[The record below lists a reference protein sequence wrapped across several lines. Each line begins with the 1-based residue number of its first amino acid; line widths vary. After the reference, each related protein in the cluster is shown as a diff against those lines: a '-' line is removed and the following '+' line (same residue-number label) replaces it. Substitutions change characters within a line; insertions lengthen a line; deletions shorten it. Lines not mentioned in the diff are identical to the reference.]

1 MRLDEAMART
11 ADQVVHFDV
20 ASDGSLVFLPE
31 GSAAPVP
38 QPLTWIDRT
47 GRSERAHV
55 DPNSY
60 VGVSTSPNGTRLAL
74 AIREQAGSD
83 IWIADPSRGTMTQ
96 LTASPAADTDP
107 VWTPDGG
114 AVIFQSDAA
123 GRELFMRDAQSAG
136 PAVQLTH
143 TGGTVRG
150 RHATTRAGTIIFST
164 GNAILE
170 RTAAGETR
178 ILFESPAQL
187 LSPQPSAD
195 GRWLAYESDESGR
208 LDVYVR
214 ALAPPAAVQR
224 VSSGGGSSPRWSDDG
239 RELFYLGAEGLM
251 SVPVRS
257 AGPDLPAAT
266 RLFAFAA
273 LGSRPVDFDLAR
285 DGKRFVFILEG
296 ARPADARQSLVVVRN
311 WSDQLGALL
320 TRSPAAP
327 VATP

>member
-1 MRLDEAMART
+1 
-11 ADQVVHFDV
+11 
-20 ASDGSLVFLPE
+20 
-31 GSAAPVP
+31 
-38 QPLTWIDRT
+38 
-47 GRSERAHV
+47 
-55 DPNSY
+55 
-60 VGVSTSPNGTRLAL
+60 
-74 AIREQAGSD
+74 
-83 IWIADPSRGTMTQ
+83 
-96 LTASPAADTDP
+96 
-107 VWTPDGG
+107 
-114 AVIFQSDAA
+114 
-123 GRELFMRDAQSAG
+123 
-136 PAVQLTH
+136 VQLTH

-170 RTAAGETR
+170 RTATGETR

-320 TRSPAAP
+320 TRSPGAP